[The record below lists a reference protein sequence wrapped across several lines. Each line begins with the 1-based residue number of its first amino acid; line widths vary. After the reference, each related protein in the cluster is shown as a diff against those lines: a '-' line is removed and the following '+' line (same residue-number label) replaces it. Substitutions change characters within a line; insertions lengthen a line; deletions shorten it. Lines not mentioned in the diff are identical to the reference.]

1 MLVLISFAVT
11 QSTLAEST
19 TLWFEYD
26 ESLEGKQLFVNGEA
40 VDHLTKQVWKDGT
53 VVLVARV
60 KTIKAKLTV
69 GE

>member
-1 MLVLISFAVT
+1 MLVLISFAVS
-11 QSTLAEST
+11 QSMLAEST

-26 ESLEGKQLFVNGEA
+26 EALEGKQLFVNGEA
-40 VDHLTKQVWKDGT
+40 VDRLTKQIWKDGT